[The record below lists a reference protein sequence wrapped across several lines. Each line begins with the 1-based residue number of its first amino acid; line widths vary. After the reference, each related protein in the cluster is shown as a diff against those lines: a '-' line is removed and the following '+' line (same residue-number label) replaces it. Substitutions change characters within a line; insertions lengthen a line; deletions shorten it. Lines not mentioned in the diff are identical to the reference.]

1 MADIP
6 EGNHNLFKREKRL
19 LHRRIGSIEFFYGG
33 AYHTLILD
41 HISNSWYQ
49 SSCSN
54 VSFVVISDP
63 SMLVYISYP
72 PPGMVSFVPY
82 TPTNGVYYQNL
93 HVVDYNYVHIQ
104 LPYGCNIPT
113 GIPYVPQPNGC
124 VPVYASNF

>member
-1 MADIP
+1 MNMADIP

-54 VSFVVISDP
+54 VSFV
-63 SMLVYISYP
+63 
-72 PPGMVSFVPY
+72 PY